1 MRTAAQGWKPE
12 QILRCREQHPSF
24 HQMSNGLQPQ
34 IEAGHQAQETVK
46 LYVNWLVT
54 TINDALPQDN
64 WTIPSPR
71 PSAILIENVDS
82 LDRGYEALVNSIE
95 RHTKCSTTYCMKI
108 KPGHQPPCR
117 FNFTEDCQD
126 ETTIDFQLITKAGS
140 DDHELTVEEI
150 KQTQVKATLTTKR
163 NDEMINSH
171 NCVMIQHWRANL
183 DLQAIVDTDQC
194 IRYMEKYAT
203 KGEPRS
209 QSPSEIPTACVNRL
223 SIIQTWLHQH
233 CEEQ

>member
-1 MRTAAQGWKPE
+1 MKSK
-12 QILRCREQHPSF
+12 I
-24 HQMSNGLQPQ
+24 
-34 IEAGHQAQETVK
+34 
-46 LYVNWLVT
+46 
-54 TINDALPQDN
+54 
-64 WTIPSPR
+64 
-71 PSAILIENVDS
+71 
-82 LDRGYEALVNSIE
+82 DRDYEGLVNSVE
-95 RHTKCSTTYCMKI
+95 RHTKCSTAYCIEI
-108 KPGHQPPCR
+108 KPGQQLTWR
-117 FNFTEDCQD
+117 FNFPKDCQD

-209 QSPSEIPTACVNRL
+209 QSASEIPTACVNRL